1 MMAWLGDMAVDKE
14 NWTRTEVTFSVQNQ
28 QSVLYTEDGGSE
40 EREESRMT
48 PEFWSLRN

>member
-28 QSVLYTEDGGSE
+28 QSEDGGSE